1 MPFLL
6 IRTAEGASAVHD
18 PDNSPEKLVAVSSD
32 LEAAMIVSALAAHD
46 LDATTSGE
54 YTSGFRAEAPGLVE
68 VLVRRCDL
76 SKAREVLSQLT
87 VQRSQ
92 ESDLTTSA
100 LAVDREYSINWLI
113 PLVILTLLGIG
124 VFQFLN

>member
-1 MPFLL
+1 
-6 IRTAEGASAVHD
+6 VHD